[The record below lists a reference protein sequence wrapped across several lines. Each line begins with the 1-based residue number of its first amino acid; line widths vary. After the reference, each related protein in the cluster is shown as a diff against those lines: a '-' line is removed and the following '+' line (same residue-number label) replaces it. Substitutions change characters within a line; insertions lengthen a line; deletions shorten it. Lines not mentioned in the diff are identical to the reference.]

1 MKHRIARVH
10 SLGPYNPALAM
21 SSSGGKKS
29 KAAAAGAAKAITTGP
44 PPPTTTGP
52 TTTAGGGSA
61 SQESVKAAPADT
73 TTTTATATGAVTTDK
88 MAVEEEL
95 DTQQQSAADQRRGGE
110 SRPFIDS
117 ATEQALLQRLRSSIL
132 TDQSGPLIEMNEVDM
147 VSVRDMCYTL
157 ANCAYPRG
165 GGPWSRR
172 VGQALQLV
180 KLGVDTR
187 EGSST
192 GAHVSS
198 STSGGHAHASSSGG
212 GGGIQRPSVQYMPT
226 HAIPMSRPGGPGG
239 PM

>member
-21 SSSGGKKS
+21 SSGGGKKS
-29 KAAAAGAAKAITTGP
+29 KTVAAAIAKAITTGP
-44 PPPTTTGP
+44 PP
-52 TTTAGGGSA
+52 TTTATAAGEDA
-61 SQESVKAAPADT
+61 SQEPVKATPADT
-73 TTTTATATGAVTTDK
+73 TTAGATTDK

-95 DTQQQSAADQRRGGE
+95 DTQQQSATDQRRGSE

-187 EGSST
+187 EGTSNT
-192 GAHVSS
+192 SS
-198 STSGGHAHASSSGG
+198 STTYVHASSSGG
-212 GGGIQRPSVQYMPT
+212 GGVQRSSVQYMPT
-226 HAIPMSRPGGPGG
+226 HAIPVSRPGGPG
-239 PM
+239 MK

>member
-1 MKHRIARVH
+1 
-10 SLGPYNPALAM
+10 M
-21 SSSGGKKS
+21 SSSGKKS
-29 KAAAAGAAKAITTGP
+29 KAAAAAIAKAITTGP
-44 PPPTTTGP
+44 PP
-52 TTTAGGGSA
+52 TTTATTAAGGAGA
-61 SQESVKAAPADT
+61 TQEVKVAPADT
-73 TTTTATATGAVTTDK
+73 TTTTGATDK
-88 MAVEEEL
+88 MAVDEEIV
-95 DTQQQSAADQRRGGE
+95 TQQQSSTDQRRGSE

-165 GGPWSRR
+165 GGQWSRR

-192 GAHVSS
+192 GHVSS
-198 STSGGHAHASSSGG
+198 SSGGHVHASSSGVG
-212 GGGIQRPSVQYMPT
+212 SGVQRPSVQYMPT
-226 HAIPMSRPGGPGG
+226 HAIPMSRP
-239 PM
+239 M